1 MWAFVMSD
9 SSKFT
14 GIVEAK
20 QMNHW
25 TSHRPLRVLEIN
37 HTVQSEENFIECDP
51 PAKKQIEFMEL
62 YSGLGHSWA
71 QASAIS

>member
-1 MWAFVMSD
+1 MSD

-37 HTVQSEENFIECDP
+37 HTLQSEENFIERFRS
-51 PAKKQIEFMEL
+51 AK
-62 YSGLGHSWA
+62 
-71 QASAIS
+71 